1 MNKQCSSQTYM
12 WILVFSLK
20 NTCCLGGSKLLY
32 SAKVICII
40 KLPCHDYHFFK
51 TSCVLHSPFLYIV
64 WLQELKDKAQ
74 QLKESRNT
82 KFKQQCYSESIDD
95 YTEALSIC
103 PLCYKKERA
112 IMYSNRAAAHVYLV
126 RAISV
131 DVFNCYNAIQVIKL
145 PEFSWE
151 FKTKHWRMRS

>member
-1 MNKQCSSQTYM
+1 M
-12 WILVFSLK
+12 LR
-20 NTCCLGGSKLLY
+20 
-32 SAKVICII
+32 
-40 KLPCHDYHFFK
+40 
-51 TSCVLHSPFLYIV
+51 SPFLYIV
-64 WLQELKDKAQ
+64 LLQELKDKAQ
-74 QLKESRNT
+74 QLKESGNT

-131 DVFNCYNAIQVIKL
+131 DVFNCYNAIQVIML
-145 PEFSWE
+145 PEFSLE
-151 FKTKHWRMRS
+151 FKIKP